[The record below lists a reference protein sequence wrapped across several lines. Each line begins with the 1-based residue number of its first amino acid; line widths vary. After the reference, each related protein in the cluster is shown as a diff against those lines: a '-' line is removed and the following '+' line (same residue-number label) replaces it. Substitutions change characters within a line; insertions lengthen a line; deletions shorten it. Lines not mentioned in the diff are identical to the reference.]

1 MSKEV
6 AVCINSLLTDDSTTT
21 TDMTTIDTVSNTD
34 AKNAISLSLYLL
46 VWPHLDKLPEV
57 RLSLHYAP
65 LYICSLYLFVSCCF
79 ISLSLSP
86 STC

>member
-65 LYICSLYLFVSCCF
+65 YICSLYFFSCCF